1 MKWLVLTR
9 PKVIWI
15 KLFILFLIPAW
26 VSEAYASEIDS
37 YTKTQLIRKDA
48 VSFINKEINRL
59 INISVSEANKRGIT
73 DSEDLYEI
81 LNQNLGGRIISQLE
95 KNLEQNNDHQ
105 ILKIDIRESIY
116 NGMGFLQA
124 PSLILSRKMGGV
136 FKAGNLII
144 GTDKLGHFIAQGFTY
159 YKTCY
164 LKDYGVE
171 DALLYGI
178 NSEMTYFGFT
188 TTGIFSYG
196 DLVANFQGMRF
207 WNDLLG
213 KYPDIL
219 NETRPPYIQK
229 KENRWSVTFPVD
241 MRRYFDAAWDER
253 INRNVF
259 SDPELNDCI
268 GNRIRRAKGSIPYP
282 DTENADKILGLLNKR
297 YKGYSVYLLNHGNF
311 SKYHIKYLKSQL
323 KLATDEILHKKSW
336 LSGTSTALILLGI
349 EDYL

>member
-1 MKWLVLTR
+1 MKIKFSGILVLFIHIISL
-9 PKVIWI
+9 VWI
-15 KLFILFLIPAW
+15 CWGTA
-26 VSEAYASEIDS
+26 ACASEIDS
-37 YTKTQLIRKDA
+37 YTKTRLIRKDA
-48 VSFINKEINRL
+48 VAFINHEINRL
-59 INISVSEANKRGIT
+59 INASVREANERGLS
-73 DSEDLYEI
+73 DAEDLYRI
-81 LNQNLGGRIISQLE
+81 LNKNLGGRIISQLE
-95 KNLEQNNDHQ
+95 KNLEQHNDEQ

-136 FKAGNLII
+136 FKADDFII

-159 YKTCY
+159 FKTCY
-164 LKDYGVE
+164 LKNYGVE

-178 NSEMTYFGFT
+178 NSEMTYYGFT

-213 KYPDIL
+213 EFPDIL
-219 NETRPPYIQK
+219 NEDHPPYIQRK
-229 KENRWSVTFPVD
+229 GDQWVVAFPVD

-259 SDPELNDCI
+259 SDPELEDCI
-268 GNRIRRAKGSIPYP
+268 GSRINQAKGSARFP
-282 DTENADKILGLLNKR
+282 DPEKAKQTLELLNKK
-297 YKGYSVYLLNHGNF
+297 YKAYSAYLLNLDNF
-311 SKYHIKYLKSQL
+311 SRHRIKYMKSLLKTSIQVSR
-323 KLATDEILHKKSW
+323 HKKTWS
-336 LSGTSTALILLGI
+336 SGTHTALILLGM